1 MKLDAYEE
9 QLLAFAREIVVYLCK
24 SGVKKEE
31 AQDVV
36 QDVLVKM
43 LESDFVIPA
52 AKMRAWMYRVSIRLY
67 IDKYRRKQH
76 YREILQQEFFEEQLL
91 PADQGQYDFLL
102 EEVEKLPTKDQVLL
116 DLYYFQ
122 GFSTK
127 EIASILSLSFSKV
140 KIDLHRS
147 RKKLRQALEQKGMD
161 YGHFRI
167 ACKKE

>member
-1 MKLDAYEE
+1 MKLDDYEK
-9 QLLAFAREIVVYLCK
+9 QLRAFAQEILAYLCK
-24 SGVKKEE
+24 SGIQKEE

-36 QDVLVKM
+36 QDVFVKM

-52 AKMRAWMYRVSIRLY
+52 AKMRAWMYRVAIRLY
-67 IDKYRRKQH
+67 IDKYRRRQH
-76 YREILQQEFFEEQLL
+76 YREILQQEFFKGQLL

-122 GFSTK
+122 GFSIK
-127 EIASILSLSFSKV
+127 EIASILSQSLSKV

-147 RKKLRQALEQKGMD
+147 RKKLRQALEQKGI
-161 YGHFRI
+161 YHGHL
-167 ACKKE
+167 